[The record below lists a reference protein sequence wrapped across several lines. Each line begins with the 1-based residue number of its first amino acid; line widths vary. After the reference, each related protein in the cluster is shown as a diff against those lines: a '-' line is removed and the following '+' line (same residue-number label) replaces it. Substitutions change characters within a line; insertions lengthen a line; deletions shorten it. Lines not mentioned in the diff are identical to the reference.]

1 LVGLAV
7 ARWGVGLMGLR
18 GRILDGRYQLG
29 SVGGIGGMARV
40 DLAEDWLLR
49 RQVAVKVLSPPMPRI
64 LCCGAVLLGGPHRGQ
79 VAPSQHRGGVRQRL
93 DAEQHDLVMEEVAG
107 QSLAELVAGQ
117 AGWCHGG
124 WPSWPARW
132 VRRWLPRPP
141 RGWCTATSRWAVCW
155 LVVVGW

>member
-1 LVGLAV
+1 LVGAGRCPV
-7 ARWGVGLMGLR
+7 GWG
-18 GRILDGRYQLG
+18 
-29 SVGGIGGMARV
+29 
-40 DLAEDWLLR
+40 LAEDWLLR

-117 AGWCHGG
+117 AGWRHGAG
-124 WPSWPARW
+124 CRAHPGVVHRDVKVGSVLVGGGGLVKVTDFGIAKA
-132 VRRWLPRPP
+132 
-141 RGWCTATSRWAVCW
+141 ATSHT
-155 LVVVGW
+155 